1 MQQPAA
7 YRKAALNA
15 GKAALNA
22 GAIIE
27 TIDRTSRCASHRLRS
42 RLPPDPGHR
51 GVTFVNGTDGD
62 ICIGWTQSPGAIF
75 AWNNSQHRP
84 LAGRVPQPQLQWHAP
99 RSPTGNGGA

>member
-51 GVTFVNGTDGD
+51 GVTFLNGRNSD
-62 ICIGWTQSPGAIF
+62 ISNVWTQPSV
-75 AWNNSQHRP
+75 
-84 LAGRVPQPQLQWHAP
+84 LATCNKYNIWTHI
-99 RSPTGNGGA
+99 RSIDGQEKRKWQALKRGPSIR